1 MSKRFVAAAVLPLTV
16 LALVPAPAMARERP
30 GDAAEMARQLED
42 PRNQR
47 AAANA
52 MGSLF
57 EMMLGL
63 KAAPLAKAMDAM
75 GERDAARRI
84 PKGATIGDLAGPE
97 ARAMPREIKR
107 RVPGMMTAMASMT
120 GMLDEMLPQL
130 EAIGDKL
137 ERDLDRA
144 D

>member
-1 MSKRFVAAAVLPLTV
+1 MSKRFVAAAMLPLTV
-16 LALVPAPAMARERP
+16 LALLPTPAAARERP
-30 GDAAEMARQLED
+30 SEAAEMARELED

-52 MGSLF
+52 MGALF
-57 EMMLGL
+57 EVMLGM
-63 KAAPLAKAMDAM
+63 KAAPLAKPMDAM
-75 GERDAARRI
+75 GERDTARRI

-107 RVPGMMTAMASMT
+107 RVPGMMTAMATMT
-120 GMLDEMLPQL
+120 GMLDEMMPQL
-130 EAIGDKL
+130 EAIG
-137 ERDLDRA
+137 EQMGRDFGRA

>member
-1 MSKRFVAAAVLPLTV
+1 MSKRFLAAAVLPLTV
-16 LALVPAPAMARERP
+16 LALLPAPAAARERP
-30 GDAAEMARQLED
+30 SQTAEMARELED
-42 PRNQR
+42 PRNQE

-52 MGSLF
+52 MGALF
-57 EMMLGL
+57 GVMLNM

-75 GERDAARRI
+75 GERDAARHI

-120 GMLDEMLPQL
+120 GMLDEMMPQL
-130 EAIGDKL
+130 EAIGEQM
-137 ERDLDRA
+137 ERDFGRA

>member
-1 MSKRFVAAAVLPLTV
+1 MSKPLVAAAMLPLTV
-16 LALVPAPAMARERP
+16 LALLPSPAFARERP
-30 GDAAEMARQLED
+30 SEASEMARALED
-42 PRNQR
+42 PRNQA

-52 MGSLF
+52 LGDLF
-57 EMMLGL
+57 GVMLGM

-75 GERDAARRI
+75 GEREGARRI

-97 ARAMPREIKR
+97 ARAVPREIKR
-107 RVPGMMTAMASMT
+107 RVPGMMTAMAAMT
-120 GMLDEMLPQL
+120 GMLDEMMPQL
-130 EAIGDKL
+130 EAIGDKF

>member
-16 LALVPAPAMARERP
+16 LALLPASAMARERP
-30 GDAAEMARQLED
+30 SDTAEMARELED

-52 MGSLF
+52 MGALF
-57 EMMLGL
+57 EVMLGM

-84 PKGATIGDLAGPE
+84 PRGATIGDLAGPE

-120 GMLDEMLPQL
+120 GMLDEMMPQL
-130 EAIGDKL
+130 EAIGKQM
-137 ERDLDRA
+137 ERDFGRA

>member
-16 LALVPAPAMARERP
+16 LALLPAPADARERP
-30 GDAAEMARQLED
+30 SEAAEMARQLED
-42 PRNQR
+42 PRNQE

-52 MGSLF
+52 MGALF
-57 EMMLGL
+57 GVMLNM

-120 GMLDEMLPQL
+120 GMLDEMMPQL
-130 EAIGDKL
+130 EAIGKQF
-137 ERDLDRA
+137 ERDLDHA

>member
-1 MSKRFVAAAVLPLTV
+1 MTKHFVAAAVLPLTV
-16 LALVPAPAMARERP
+16 LALLPASAMARERP
-30 GDAAEMARQLED
+30 SEAAEMARELED

-52 MGSLF
+52 MGALF
-57 EMMLGL
+57 EVMLGM

-84 PKGATIGDLAGPE
+84 PRGATIGDLAGPE

-120 GMLDEMLPQL
+120 GMMDEMMPQL
-130 EAIGDKL
+130 EAIGKQM
-137 ERDLDRA
+137 ERDFGRA

>member
-1 MSKRFVAAAVLPLTV
+1 MSKSFVAAAVLPLTV
-16 LALVPAPAMARERP
+16 LALLPAPAMARERP
-30 GDAAEMARQLED
+30 SEAAEMARELED

-52 MGSLF
+52 MGALF
-57 EMMLGL
+57 EVMLGM

-84 PKGATIGDLAGPE
+84 PRGATIGDLAGPE

-120 GMLDEMLPQL
+120 GMLDEMMPQL
-130 EAIGDKL
+130 EAIGKQM
-137 ERDLDRA
+137 ERDFGRA

>member
-16 LALVPAPAMARERP
+16 LALLSTPAMARERP
-30 GDAAEMARQLED
+30 AEAADMARQLED

-52 MGSLF
+52 MGALF
-57 EMMLGL
+57 DMMLGM

-84 PKGATIGDLAGPE
+84 PKGATIGDRAGPE

-107 RVPGMMTAMASMT
+107 RVPGMMNAMAAMT

-130 EAIGDKL
+130 EAIGEQM
-137 ERDLDRA
+137 ERDFGRA

>member
-16 LALVPAPAMARERP
+16 LALLPAPAMARERP
-30 GDAAEMARQLED
+30 SEAAEMARELED

-52 MGSLF
+52 MGALF
-57 EMMLGL
+57 EVMLDM

-84 PKGATIGDLAGPE
+84 PRGATIGDLAGPE

-120 GMLDEMLPQL
+120 GMLDEMMPQL
-130 EAIGDKL
+130 EAIGKQM
-137 ERDLDRA
+137 ERDFGRA

>member
-16 LALVPAPAMARERP
+16 LALLSTPAMARERP
-30 GDAAEMARQLED
+30 AEAADMARQLED

-52 MGSLF
+52 MGVLF
-57 EMMLGL
+57 DMMLGM

-107 RVPGMMTAMASMT
+107 RVPGMMNAMAAMT

-130 EAIGDKL
+130 EAIGEQM
-137 ERDLDRA
+137 ERDFGRA

>member
-1 MSKRFVAAAVLPLTV
+1 MSKPLVAAALLPLTV
-16 LALVPAPAMARERP
+16 LALLPSPALARERP
-30 GDAAEMARQLED
+30 SEAAEMARELED
-42 PRNQR
+42 PRNQA

-52 MGSLF
+52 LGDLF
-57 EMMLGL
+57 GVMLGL

-84 PKGATIGDLAGPE
+84 PKGATLGDLAGPE

-107 RVPGMMTAMASMT
+107 RVPGMMTAMAAMT